1 MTLEHYTKNKK
12 LINEDL
18 KTIEMHGFTVE
29 VKTGQDV
36 YILITLGDTSVIC
49 SRSCD
54 LENIAMILEAYSG
67 SLE

>member
-12 LINEDL
+12 HINKDI
-18 KTIEMHGFTVE
+18 KTIESHGFTVE

-36 YILITLGDTSVIC
+36 YILITHGDMYVIC

-54 LENIAMILEAYSG
+54 LENIAMILDEYSG
-67 SLE
+67 SL